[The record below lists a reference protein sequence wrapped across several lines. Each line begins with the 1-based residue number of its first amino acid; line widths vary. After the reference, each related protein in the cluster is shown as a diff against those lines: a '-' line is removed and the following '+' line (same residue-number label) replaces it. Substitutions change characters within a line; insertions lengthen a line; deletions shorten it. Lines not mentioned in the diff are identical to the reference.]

1 MATVNGTITTTA
13 NTWHQVPI
21 SSPTELSELKVS
33 LETVT
38 GGTIRWGFDNTSTPS
53 ATNGLL
59 APSELI
65 INIASGDKIYYA
77 SSISGDTINYTIR
90 TL

>member
-21 SSPTELSELKVS
+21 SPPTELSELKVT
-33 LETVT
+33 LEVIT
-38 GGTIRWGFDNTSTPS
+38 GGTIRWAFDNTGTPS

-59 APSELI
+59 APGELI
-65 INIASGDKIYYA
+65 VNLIAGDKIYYA
-77 SSISGDTINYTIR
+77 SSVSGDTINYTIR